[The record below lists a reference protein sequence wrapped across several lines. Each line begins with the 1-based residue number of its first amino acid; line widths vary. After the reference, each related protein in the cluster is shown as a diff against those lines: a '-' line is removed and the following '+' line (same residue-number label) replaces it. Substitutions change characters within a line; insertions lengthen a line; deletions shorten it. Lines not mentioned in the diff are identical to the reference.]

1 MCCRVI
7 TLICHKVTS
16 DGWTSYRMKGVGG
29 STSLGA
35 MTSTFSVL
43 RWPGKLGILFARRLG
58 KKKKRGQTTFQRGIE
73 FSLFKRVSIH
83 DRFLSHTENN
93 IFSQR
98 VLELIFW
105 AFLCAGHN
113 TLINCLCV
121 LKYLL
126 FLSVF
131 SHSAF
136 TLCIPNILVFSRQ
149 TGRHGDGGY
158 WPVDTNLIDRSTL
171 NGKSIN

>member
-1 MCCRVI
+1 MDLLQNERLGGGLYLSRGHDRHPFCSEMTRK
-7 TLICHKVTS
+7 TGDTFSK
-16 DGWTSYRMKGVGG
+16 KVGG
-29 STSLGA
+29 
-35 MTSTFSVL
+35 
-43 RWPGKLGILFARRLG
+43 K

-93 IFSQR
+93 IFSQSVR
-98 VLELIFW
+98 ELIFW
-105 AFLCAGHN
+105 AFLCGGQN
-113 TLINCLCV
+113 TLLNCLCV

-136 TLCIPNILVFSRQ
+136 TLCIPNILVFSQQ
-149 TGRHGDGGY
+149 TGRHGDGSY